1 LQALKR
7 KRGCELSGSS
17 APGHSAAAA
26 GGGPSAAPTAC
37 MVSPLCS
44 TAARGTTHH
53 NPSYKSPDLFSYPT
67 FTHVRLRQE
76 SHPPNLPTG
85 NPVRC
90 DSMSAVPPSSLTPMG
105 ACAPKVPYLHAKRD
119 GENKSNHYPQR
130 GGEEAKC
137 AIIFSIFVR
146 EGPSVAQSATEALAS
161 YDTIPAERRSARSD
175 ALTGSGLVRKP
186 TASGCPGRAPG

>member
-1 LQALKR
+1 LQR
-7 KRGCELSGSS
+7 YRERGCELSGSS

-37 MVSPLCS
+37 MVSLLCS
-44 TAARGTTHH
+44 TAARGSTHH

-119 GENKSNHYPQR
+119 GETR
-130 GGEEAKC
+130 
-137 AIIFSIFVR
+137 
-146 EGPSVAQSATEALAS
+146 AT
-161 YDTIPAERRSARSD
+161 TIRNEAERKQNAPQSSASSWGKGHPLPNLRRKLWPHTTLFLPNR
-175 ALTGSGLVRKP
+175 ALLE
-186 TASGCPGRAPG
+186 AMH